1 MCSHS
6 PIPESTISDP
16 LKQFLLTLIE
26 AMVLPLHLSNNE
38 SSTHQSCT
46 VIEDES
52 CLAEV
57 TRFSAR
63 RGYSSAIIGDNGT
76 IFVGAANKLRAFL
89 TQRDKAKVESE
100 FAKKKNV
107 WKFYPIGDPHF
118 GGICKK
124 IVQSCKKDMNVILD
138 NGSFVDKRLSTT
150 RCIVEQTLNA
160 TPLTAVSDDHE
171 GLTALTP
178 KLSLVGHENASAQF
192 MPSSE
197 RYDDLR
203 KSFKMFKNMPT

>member
-1 MCSHS
+1 MNMCSHS

-16 LKQFLLTLIE
+16 LKQFLSTLIE

-89 TQRDKAKVESE
+89 TQRDKAKIESE
-100 FAKKKNV
+100 FAKKKERLEN
-107 WKFYPIGDPHF
+107 
-118 GGICKK
+118 
-124 IVQSCKKDMNVILD
+124 QSTWR
-138 NGSFVDKRLSTT
+138 S
-150 RCIVEQTLNA
+150 
-160 TPLTAVSDDHE
+160 PLWWNLQENSSKLQE
-171 GLTALTP
+171 GYECNP
-178 KLSLVGHENASAQF
+178 GQ
-192 MPSSE
+192 
-197 RYDDLR
+197 RQLR
-203 KSFKMFKNMPT
+203 